1 MKRAAGVLLPIFS
14 LPGKYGIGSFSR
26 EAYKFVDFLE
36 EAGQSYWQILPLG
49 PTSYGDSPYQSF
61 STFAGN
67 PYFIDLTELQNQKLL
82 TAAECDEASFG
93 EDEEDIDYG
102 TIYKN
107 RFKVL
112 RKAFKR
118 AVLSEFGPYKD
129 FLKENEDW
137 LEDYA
142 FYMAVKNSFN
152 DVGLMEWKEDI
163 RLRKKEAMDRYRREL
178 SEDIDFYCFLQY
190 EFYRQWGML
199 KSYANEKGIKIVGD
213 IPIYVSL
220 DSAEVW
226 AHPELF
232 QLDKNGRP
240 TAVAGC
246 PPDGFS
252 ADGQLWGNPLYDW
265 AYHKKTGYAWWV
277 KRMQKSKELYDV
289 IRIDHFRGFDQYY
302 SIPYPAENAKN
313 GKWVDGPNIDL
324 FKKLN
329 QELGN
334 VEIIAEDLGYIT
346 DTVRKLVNDTGY
358 PNMKV
363 LEFAFDPRD
372 TGSANDY
379 LPHNYGRNCV
389 AYTGTHDN
397 ETVLGWLQGRPENEV
412 KTVAEYLDGDPE
424 DKEGLT
430 RKMVRAVISSPANIA
445 IIPLQ
450 DYLILDNSA
459 RINMPSTLG
468 QNWRWRMNDREM
480 SPDLAKEI
488 FRLTRIYGRTSDRML
503 KRMAEEEEI
512 RKAKAKKAEE
522 AKTGKAD
529 TTAK

>member
-1 MKRAAGVLLPIFS
+1 MKRTSGILLPIFS
-14 LPGKYGIGSFSR
+14 LPGKYGIGCFSR

-36 EAGQSYWQILPLG
+36 AAGQSYWQILPLG

-67 PYFIDLTELQNQKLL
+67 PYFIDLTELKNQKLL
-82 TAAECDEASFG
+82 TSEEIEEADFG
-93 EDEEDIDYG
+93 NKENDIDYG

-112 RKAFKR
+112 RKAFHR
-118 AVLSEFGPYKD
+118 AVLSEFGPYQD

-137 LEDYA
+137 LPDYA
-142 FYMAVKNSFN
+142 FYMAVKNSFH

-163 RLRKKEAMDRYRREL
+163 RLRKKEAMDRCRKDL
-178 SEDIDFYCFLQY
+178 AEDIDFYCFLQY

-240 TAVAGC
+240 VAVAGC

-265 AYHKKTGYAWWV
+265 EHHKKTGFEWWLR
-277 KRMQKSKELYDV
+277 RMKKSSELYDV

-302 SIPYPAENAKN
+302 SIPYPAENAKK
-313 GKWVDGPNIDL
+313 GSWVDGPGIAL
-324 FKKLN
+324 FEAMEK
-329 QELGN
+329 ELPD
-334 VEIIAEDLGYIT
+334 VAIIAEDLGFIT
-346 DTVRKLVNDTGY
+346 ETVRKLVDDTGF

-372 TGSANDY
+372 TGSTNDY
-379 LPHNYGRNCV
+379 LPHNYGYNCV

-397 ETVLGWLQGRPENEV
+397 ETVLGWLYGRSEEEV
-412 KTVAEYLDGDPE
+412 QYVADYLDGDP
-424 DKEGLT
+424 KEKEALT
-430 RKMVRAVISSPANIA
+430 KKMVRAVMSSPAGTA
-445 IIPLQ
+445 IIPIQ

-459 RINMPSTLG
+459 RINTPSTLG
-468 QNWRWRMNDREM
+468 QNWRWRLSDR
-480 SPDLAKEI
+480 DLTPEKAKEI
-488 FRLTRIYGRTSDRML
+488 LKLTRLYGRTSEVILTREA
-503 KRMAEEEEI
+503 KE
-512 RKAKAKKAEE
+512 KAAKKAKVE
-522 AKTGKAD
+522 ALA
-529 TTAK
+529 

>member
-1 MKRAAGVLLPIFS
+1 MKRTSGILLPIFS
-14 LPGKYGIGSFSR
+14 LPGKYGIGCFSR

-36 EAGQSYWQILPLG
+36 AAGQSYWQILPLG

-67 PYFIDLTELQNQKLL
+67 PYFIDLTELKNQKLL
-82 TAAECDEASFG
+82 TSEEIEEADFG
-93 EDEEDIDYG
+93 NKENDIDYG
-102 TIYKN
+102 TMYKN

-112 RKAFKR
+112 RKAFHR
-118 AVLSEFGPYKD
+118 AVLSEFGPYQD

-137 LEDYA
+137 LPDYA
-142 FYMAVKNSFN
+142 FYMAVKNSFH

-163 RLRKKEAMDRYRREL
+163 RLRKKEAMDRCRKDL
-178 SEDIDFYCFLQY
+178 AEDIDFYCFLQY

-240 TAVAGC
+240 VAVAGC

-265 AYHKKTGYAWWV
+265 EHHKKTGFEWWLR
-277 KRMQKSKELYDV
+277 RMKKSSELYDV

-302 SIPYPAENAKN
+302 SIPYPAENAKK
-313 GKWVDGPNIDL
+313 GSWVDGPGIAL
-324 FKKLN
+324 FEAMEK
-329 QELGN
+329 ELPD
-334 VEIIAEDLGYIT
+334 VAIIAEDLGFIT
-346 DTVRKLVNDTGY
+346 ETVRKLVDDTGF

-379 LPHNYGRNCV
+379 LPHNYDTNCV
-389 AYTGTHDN
+389 VYTGTHDN
-397 ETVLGWLQGRPENEV
+397 ETVLGWLYGRSEEEV
-412 KTVAEYLDGDPE
+412 QYVADYLD
-424 DKEGLT
+424 
-430 RKMVRAVISSPANIA
+430 
-445 IIPLQ
+445 
-450 DYLILDNSA
+450 
-459 RINMPSTLG
+459 
-468 QNWRWRMNDREM
+468 
-480 SPDLAKEI
+480 
-488 FRLTRIYGRTSDRML
+488 
-503 KRMAEEEEI
+503 
-512 RKAKAKKAEE
+512 
-522 AKTGKAD
+522 
-529 TTAK
+529 